1 MMRPRRV
8 AYVVKTFPK
17 LSESFIANELAELRR
32 RDVEV
37 LVLSL
42 RRPSEELHH
51 EIVDDAGLAERTV
64 YETESFASAIR
75 AFAPDLVHAHF
86 ATQPTAAASALA
98 AELGVPFTFTA
109 HHYDI
114 YRKPP
119 EDFAARAARA
129 SAVVTVA
136 DANVRHIVE
145 RFGVPATHLRV
156 IPCGVD
162 TARFRP
168 NGAGVSPPW
177 IVCVARLSPIKN
189 HLVLLEAC
197 AALRARGIEFRCV
210 LVGEGRA
217 RGEIEA
223 ARTRLGL
230 DEHVVLAGA
239 ATQTEVLSFW
249 RRAAIAALSS
259 DSEGVPVSLME
270 AAACGVPV
278 VATAVGGVSELVDDG
293 ITGLLV
299 PPGDAAAFAAALEVL
314 LRDPALGRRLG
325 ADARRKVEA
334 RFSLAGQVDQLLS
347 LWSEVLA

>member
-1 MMRPRRV
+1 MRPLRV
-8 AYVVKTFPK
+8 AYVVNTFPK

-37 LVLSL
+37 LVFSL
-42 RRPSEELHH
+42 RPPAEDIRH
-51 EIVDDAGLAERTV
+51 EIVDEAGLADRTV
-64 YETESFASAIR
+64 YGRERFASASR

-86 ATQPTAAASALA
+86 ATQPTAAASELA

-119 EDFAARAARA
+119 DDFAARAARA

-145 RFGVPATHLRV
+145 RFGVPAAHLRV

-168 NGAGVSPPW
+168 NGAGASPPW
-177 IVCVARLSPIKN
+177 IVCVARLSPVKN
-189 HLVLLEAC
+189 HIVLLEAC
-197 AALRARGIEFRCV
+197 AALRASGLEFRCV
-210 LVGEGRA
+210 LVGEGRT
-217 RGEIEA
+217 RPEIEA
-223 ARTRLGL
+223 ARARLGL
-230 DEHVVLAGA
+230 EDHVELVGA
-239 ATQTEVLSFW
+239 ATQRAVLSFW

-270 AAACGVPV
+270 AASCGVPA
-278 VATAVGGVSELVDDG
+278 VATAVGGVPELIDDG

-299 PPGDAAAFAAALEVL
+299 PPGDSAAFAAALEVL
-314 LRDPALGRRLG
+314 LRDPGLASRLG
-325 ADARRKVEA
+325 AAARRKVQE
-334 RFSLAGQVDQLLS
+334 RFSLAGQVDQLLA
-347 LWSEVLA
+347 LWGEVLA